1 MASSRAERDAF
12 GAAAALERLV
22 FFSDAVFAIAMTLLV
37 LNIPHPAPGQNVAA
51 FLTTQDGKF
60 VAFFISFWVIALFWM
75 GHHRLFR
82 FVREYDHGLIMLN
95 LALLFCVAFLPYP
108 SAILGDHPTDV
119 GATVFYAAAISVTG
133 FASASLTWYTVIHRH
148 FTGPLHPAMARY
160 YVFRGLAAPLVFLLS
175 IPLAFVNTT
184 AAQASWYLLFVL
196 QFIGRRIAE
205 RRAGVDRSR

>member
-1 MASSRAERDAF
+1 MASSRVDPGST
-12 GAAAALERLV
+12 GAAIALERMV

-37 LNIPHPAPGQNVAA
+37 LDIPRPAPRQDVAA

-60 VAFFISFWVIALFWM
+60 VAFFISFWVIALFWL

-82 FVREYDHGLIMLN
+82 FVHEYDHGMIMLN
-95 LALLFCVAFLPYP
+95 LALLFCIAFLPYP
-108 SAILGDHPTDV
+108 SALLGDHQGDV
-119 GATVFYAAAISVTG
+119 GATVFYATAISVTG

-175 IPLAFVNTT
+175 IPLAFVSTT
-184 AAQASWYLLFVL
+184 AAQVSWFLLFAL
-196 QFIGRRIAE
+196 QFVGRRVAE

>member
-1 MASSRAERDAF
+1 MASSRAEPDTF
-12 GAAAALERLV
+12 GAAAALERMV

-37 LNIPHPAPGQNVAA
+37 LNIPRPAPRQNVAA
-51 FLTTQDGKF
+51 FLTMQDGKF

-82 FVREYDHGLIMLN
+82 FVRDYDHGLIMLN
-95 LALLFCVAFLPYP
+95 LALLFCIAFLPYP
-108 SAILGDHPTDV
+108 SAILGDHQADV

-175 IPLAFVNTT
+175 IPLAVANTT
-184 AAQASWYLLFVL
+184 AAQLSWYLLFVL
-196 QFIGRRIAE
+196 QFFGRRIAE

>member
-1 MASSRAERDAF
+1 M
-12 GAAAALERLV
+12 
-22 FFSDAVFAIAMTLLV
+22 
-37 LNIPHPAPGQNVAA
+37 AA

-108 SAILGDHPTDV
+108 APSSATIRRT
-119 GATVFYAAAISVTG
+119 
-133 FASASLTWYTVIHRH
+133 SARRCSTRRRSRSPDARRPRSRGTRSIHRH
-148 FTGPLHPAMARY
+148 FTGPLHPATARY

-175 IPLAFVNTT
+175 IPLAFVSTT

-196 QFIGRRIAE
+196 QFVGRRIAE
-205 RRAGVDRSR
+205 RRADVDRSR

>member
-1 MASSRAERDAF
+1 VEPDDV
-12 GAAAALERLV
+12 GAAAALERMV

-37 LNIPHPAPGQNVAA
+37 LNIPHPAPRQNVAA

-95 LALLFCVAFLPYP
+95 LALLFCIAFLPYP
-108 SAILGDHPTDV
+108 SAILGDHPSDV

-160 YVFRGLAAPLVFLLS
+160 YVF
-175 IPLAFVNTT
+175 
-184 AAQASWYLLFVL
+184 
-196 QFIGRRIAE
+196 
-205 RRAGVDRSR
+205 

>member
-1 MASSRAERDAF
+1 MASSRAEPDTF
-12 GAAAALERLV
+12 GAAAALERMV

-37 LNIPHPAPGQNVAA
+37 LNIPRPAPRQNVAA

-82 FVREYDHGLIMLN
+82 FVRDYDHGLLMLN
-95 LALLFCVAFLPYP
+95 LALLFCIAFLPYP
-108 SAILGDHPTDV
+108 SAILGDHQADV

-175 IPLAFVNTT
+175 IPLAVVNTT
-184 AAQASWYLLFVL
+184 AAQVSWYLLFVL
-196 QFIGRRIAE
+196 QFVGRRIAE
-205 RRAGVDRSR
+205 RRAGIDRSR